1 MQVYAGLC
9 IFCFIIM
16 MTGRM
21 YTVKEMAIMLN
32 VSQNTIRRM
41 VYKGQVKAVKLPS
54 GTIRIP
60 EDEVARLLGPKGW

>member
-1 MQVYAGLC
+1 
-9 IFCFIIM
+9 M